1 MPIKVYSSREKND
14 IMDKA
19 LELRYQKRLNWE
31 DISDNLNVARST
43 LNEWRKT
50 DEWKEADQR
59 WRRMLRD
66 AARGDSAQ
74 MLKDAVD
81 VIYELMKT
89 DRSGYVR
96 FMAASKII
104 DMNQVGNEIE
114 EQAAD
119 QQKELND
126 FLLKMARH
134 KADELLPVRPGGLLP
149 ESIDDANQEYKERK
163 RREAEA
169 IEVEFREITES

>member
-1 MPIKVYSSREKND
+1 MPIKVYTNRERMEIID
-14 IMDKA
+14 RS
-19 LELRYQKRLNWE
+19 LELRYNQKLNWE
-31 DISDNLNVARST
+31 EISDKLNIARST
-43 LNEWRKT
+43 LTEWRKT

-59 WRRMLRD
+59 WRKMLRET
-66 AARGDSAQ
+66 ARGDSAQ
-74 MLKDAVD
+74 MLQDAVD

-104 DMNQVGNEIE
+104 DLNQVGNEIE

-126 FLLKMARH
+126 FLLKMAKH
-134 KADELLPVRPGGLLP
+134 KANEILPVRPGGLLP
-149 ESIDDANQEYKERK
+149 ESIEEANQKYKQQKQE
-163 RREAEA
+163 EAEA
-169 IEVEFREITES
+169 IEAEFREANN

>member
-1 MPIKVYSSREKND
+1 
-14 IMDKA
+14 
-19 LELRYQKRLNWE
+19 
-31 DISDNLNVARST
+31 
-43 LNEWRKT
+43 
-50 DEWKEADQR
+50 
-59 WRRMLRD
+59 ML
-66 AARGDSAQ
+66 Q
-74 MLKDAVD
+74 DAVD

-126 FLLKMARH
+126 FLLKMAKH
-134 KADELLPVRPGGLLP
+134 KASEMLPVRPGGLLP

-163 RREAEA
+163 RAETEA
-169 IEVEFREITES
+169 IEAEFHETQS